1 MGENLTDNKA
11 IILLA
16 NSTATFLG
24 LTVLIWTFAPYSGA
38 HFNPAVSIIM
48 MLLGRLTKIETML
61 FILCQV
67 VGGIYLQKKN
77 IMIALSI
84 LILTITNPDYLDHK
98 REITKVIN
106 KYSSSSNDAMEL
118 LGESLAIT
126 LADGLIGKIIDVNS
140 YVLFSIGSVTF
151 KGNERNLTLGIL
163 GNVFSI
169 ESFTKPH

>member
-1 MGENLTDNKA
+1 MKFKCLKCSTINFGENSNISCSNCGHNFKFGGFTIVNEREVVSEKVVEGKT
-11 IILLA
+11 
-16 NSTATFLG
+16 NTESTN
-24 LTVLIWTFAPYSGA
+24 
-38 HFNPAVSIIM
+38 FNE
-48 MLLGRLTKIETML
+48 TKSK
-61 FILCQV
+61 
-67 VGGIYLQKKN
+67 GGIYLQKKN

-169 ESFTKPH
+169 ESFTKPN